1 MYPARLSWRK
11 RLAGLKIYTDEN
23 VDVRIVEG
31 LRKKGV
37 NAFSAIEKGMT
48 GVSDVEHFNYASEIQ
63 AVIFTH
69 DHHFLEIAKTLFKEG
84 KDHWGVI
91 FVEIT
96 RLSVGESI
104 KRLALYAEVL
114 SPDEMKNQVEFL

>member
-1 MYPARLSWRK
+1 M
-11 RLAGLKIYTDEN
+11 AGLKIYTDEN

-31 LRKKGV
+31 LRQKGV

-48 GVSDVEHFNYASEIQ
+48 GVSDVEHFYYASEIQ

-69 DHHFLEIAKTLFKEG
+69 DHHFLEIAKTLFKDG

-91 FVEIT
+91 FVEMN
-96 RLSVGESI
+96 RLSVGECI
-104 KRLALYAEVL
+104 KRLALYAEIL
-114 SPDEMKNQVEFL
+114 SPQEMRNQIEFL

>member
-1 MYPARLSWRK
+1 
-11 RLAGLKIYTDEN
+11 LAGLKIYTDEN